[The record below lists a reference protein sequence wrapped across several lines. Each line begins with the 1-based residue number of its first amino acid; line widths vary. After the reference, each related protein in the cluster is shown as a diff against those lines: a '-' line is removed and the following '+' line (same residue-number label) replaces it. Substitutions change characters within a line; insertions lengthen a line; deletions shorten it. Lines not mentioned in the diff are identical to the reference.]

1 MRFASGFL
9 IYLRTDCFLLLIS
22 HVCMLNSLDTQPSAI
37 KKDMHA
43 ARQPQHA
50 ARRHKWV
57 SACHDPLRGHAQVQ
71 ALKRVGKEVPE
82 RWDRI
87 AEAVPGKSRPA
98 CMKRYKEIQA
108 AFRAKKEAA

>member
-1 MRFASGFL
+1 M
-9 IYLRTDCFLLLIS
+9 
-22 HVCMLNSLDTQPSAI
+22 
-37 KKDMHA
+37 
-43 ARQPQHA
+43 
-50 ARRHKWV
+50 
-57 SACHDPLRGHAQVQ
+57 Q